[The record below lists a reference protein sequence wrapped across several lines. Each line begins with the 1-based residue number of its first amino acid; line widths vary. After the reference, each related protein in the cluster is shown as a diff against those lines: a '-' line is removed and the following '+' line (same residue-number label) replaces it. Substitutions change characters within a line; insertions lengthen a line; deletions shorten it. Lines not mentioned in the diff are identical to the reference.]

1 MYPALN
7 PPMPTAT
14 NLAPRLLKLLRP
26 RLRLVAPD
34 AEIPLDEDLS
44 RLGLDSLESID
55 LLMDIEAE
63 FGRPLPDD
71 KVSVDTFATAASL
84 LRVIEEVV
92 E

>member
-1 MYPALN
+1 
-7 PPMPTAT
+7 MPTT
-14 NLAPRLLKLLRP
+14 TDLAPRLLKLLRP

-55 LLMDIEAE
+55 LLLDIEAE

-71 KVSVDTFATAASL
+71 RVTVDTFATASSL
-84 LRVIEEVV
+84 LRLLEEVV
-92 E
+92 D